1 MTACLSR
8 IDFIFV
14 KFMLHKRQFSTQSH
28 HKLRETR
35 GDLAYTKPAHQ
46 TEQLRKHMYLQGKA
60 NASTDEQL
68 DNLTGPHF
76 QLNADLQDLQASESE
91 IEAVLTHIREVK
103 ALENVRAL
111 LKNLPDASTEMLD
124 QLEIAGHRPR
134 SGIKIG

>member
-1 MTACLSR
+1 
-8 IDFIFV
+8 
-14 KFMLHKRQFSTQSH
+14 
-28 HKLRETR
+28 
-35 GDLAYTKPAHQ
+35 
-46 TEQLRKHMYLQGKA
+46 MYLKGKA
-60 NASTDEQL
+60 DARTDEQL

-91 IEAVLTHIREVK
+91 IEAMLNHIREVK

-124 QLEIAGHRPR
+124 QLEVTGRRPQ